1 MPAWEP
7 VQLDGVH
14 KVQHPLNGWVYE
26 AIENDEVLVTTPK
39 GQTGRFTVDA
49 DWIEGELTDAN
60 PHLCLWVAGHQLPAS
75 AAATLNDPDVLAR
88 IRKKLGDDAP
98 QRAVGAEMQRQMLA
112 KVIPSTA
119 ENIPDVEL
127 SSQIFFTVFPNWH
140 PWGSFNQ
147 INYRFRPNGDNHEE
161 CIMECMFLAPMPES
175 GDYTPVTE
183 IHWLGVD
190 DDWTDAPELGMLGKI
205 FNQDFRNLPH
215 VYSGMKATARKHLR
229 LADYNELK
237 LRHFHDHY
245 SKWVAY
251 DQ

>member
-1 MPAWEP
+1 
-7 VQLDGVH
+7 
-14 KVQHPLNGWVYE
+14 
-26 AIENDEVLVTTPK
+26 
-39 GQTGRFTVDA
+39 
-49 DWIEGELTDAN
+49 
-60 PHLCLWVAGHQLPAS
+60 
-75 AAATLNDPDVLAR
+75 
-88 IRKKLGDDAP
+88 
-98 QRAVGAEMQRQMLA
+98 
-112 KVIPSTA
+112 
-119 ENIPDVEL
+119 
-127 SSQIFFTVFPNWH
+127 
-140 PWGSFNQ
+140 
-147 INYRFRPNGDNHEE
+147 
-161 CIMECMFLAPMPES
+161 MFLAPMPES

-183 IHWLGVD
+183 IHWLDVD